1 MSKKKETFKVITT
14 DGDCLKD
21 AFGYYKNLETET
33 VFIYFNKIDRLW
45 YVVDVFTG
53 LAISKGKT
61 MYVAEEEFLNVLEK
75 FRTHKYTYLYLNQ
88 IHEYQE
94 QKKKYLL
101 KEGK

>member
-1 MSKKKETFKVITT
+1 M
-14 DGDCLKD
+14 KD
-21 AFGYYKNLETET
+21 AFGYFKNLETET

-61 MYVAEEEFLNVLEK
+61 MYGASEEFLNVLEK
-75 FRTHKYTYLYLNQ
+75 FRRHKYTYLYLNQ

-94 QKKKYLL
+94 HKKKIFIERRR
-101 KEGK
+101 KSK